1 VLYVAISNTP
11 SWELA
16 RANAIAEL
24 PLSLIGLQSRYNL
37 LDRSLEFVL
46 QPACV
51 GILLWG
57 VTAESF
63 LTGKYTRKSAVALN
77 WVQQNCSTIG
87 ARAAAQLEENL
98 KSLEFKMSPE
108 QMKQLDEVSKPTEIP
123 FPYSYV
129 LTFLIDI
136 SEKTLKFQKNFEPVV
151 STYNFERIHNN

>member
-1 VLYVAISNTP
+1 MFIAIP
-11 SWELA
+11 IEEFM
-16 RANAIAEL
+16 R
-24 PLSLIGLQSRYNL
+24 SLI
-37 LDRSLEFVL
+37 
-46 QPACV
+46 V

-63 LTGKYTRKSAVALN
+63 LTGKYTRKSAVVALN

-123 FPYSYV
+123 FPYSKKVNVNELPRLSLVKFIV
-129 LTFLIDI
+129 LWIL
-136 SEKTLKFQKNFEPVV
+136 ENKKPG
-151 STYNFERIHNN
+151 

>member
-1 VLYVAISNTP
+1 MLSKRSFINCT
-11 SWELA
+11 LA
-16 RANAIAEL
+16 
-24 PLSLIGLQSRYNL
+24 LSLIGLQSRYNL

-46 QPACV
+46 QPACAELDV

-63 LTGKYTRKSAVALN
+63 LTGKYTRKSAVVALN